1 MKIVA
6 LAGGV
11 GGAKLAHGLAQILPP
26 EDLTVIVNTGDD
38 FEHLGLYISPDL
50 DTVCYTLAGLSN
62 PETGWG
68 RINETFNAIANIE
81 KLGGATWFR
90 LGDQDLATHIERMRR
105 MKTGQSLSQ
114 ITNDFCKAWG
124 IHPTVIPM
132 SDDLVR
138 TIVNTDE
145 GELAFQE
152 YFVHRKCEP
161 RVQGFRFEGIESAKP
176 APGIVDA
183 IKEADA
189 IVICPS
195 NPWVSIAPILAV
207 LHTPLHH
214 PPFSKKMGGAAK
226 KIYAVTPIIGGQ
238 AVKGPAA
245 KMYRELGIEPS
256 ALAVAKHYQ
265 NLITGFV
272 LDEVDAKL
280 EAEIQGLNMKTL
292 ITKTLME
299 NSDKRRRLAED
310 VLHFIGNQL

>member
-38 FEHLGLYISPDL
+38 FEHLGLNISPDL
-50 DTVCYTLAGLSN
+50 DTVCYTLAGLAN

-68 RINETFNAIANIE
+68 RVNETWNAIANIE
-81 KLGGATWFR
+81 RLGGQTWFR
-90 LGDQDLATHIERMRR
+90 VGDQDFAAHIERTRR
-105 MKTGQSLSQ
+105 MKAGQSLSQ
-114 ITNDFCKAWG
+114 ITHDFCRAWG
-124 IHPTVIPM
+124 IHHAVIPM
-132 SDDLVR
+132 SDNAVR

-152 YFVHRKCEP
+152 YFVHRRCEP
-161 RVQGFRFEGIESAKP
+161 RVKGFRFERIESAKP

-207 LHTPLHH
+207 AGIRSALE
-214 PPFSKKMGGAAK
+214 AK
-226 KIYAVTPIIGGQ
+226 KVYAVSPIIGGQ

-280 EAEIQGLNMKTL
+280 EADIQGLNMQTL

-299 NSDKRRRLAED
+299 NSDNRGRLAED